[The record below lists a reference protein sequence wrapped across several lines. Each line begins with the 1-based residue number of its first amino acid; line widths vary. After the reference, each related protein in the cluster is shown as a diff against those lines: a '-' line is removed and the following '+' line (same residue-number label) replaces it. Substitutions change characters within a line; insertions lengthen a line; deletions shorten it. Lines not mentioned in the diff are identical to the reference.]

1 MIYLRSL
8 WMKDKS
14 DQGDV
19 YPFNLPLIQNLD
31 ELIFPTAVTF
41 FVGENGSGK
50 STILEA
56 LAIAARAIT
65 IGGSD
70 LEDDPTL
77 EGVRRLADTL
87 VLSWSKRSPRG
98 FFMRSEDFFNFAS
111 ATTELA
117 AELEEIAE
125 EFGRDRRGDWERAQG
140 LARAQRAA
148 LIDRY
153 GDLHARSHGES
164 FLHVF
169 QKRFVPD
176 GLYLLDE
183 PETALSPQRQ
193 LAFLALVKALVAE
206 EAQFIIATHSPIILA
221 FPGATLLNF
230 HDGTIEAAAY
240 DEFENVRLTRDF
252 LANPDA
258 YLRRL

>member
-1 MIYLRSL
+1 MIYLRGL

-14 DQGDV
+14 QPPDD
-19 YPFNLPLIQNLD
+19 YPFNLPLIQNLED
-31 ELIFPTAVTF
+31 LSFTTPVTF

-65 IGGSD
+65 IGGRD
-70 LEDDPTL
+70 LEDDPSL
-77 EGVRRLADTL
+77 AGVSRLADAL

-98 FFMRSEDFFNFAS
+98 FFMRSEDFFNFAT
-111 ATTELA
+111 ATADLA
-117 AELEEIAE
+117 AELDAIAE
-125 EFGRDRRGDWERAQG
+125 AFGRDRHGDWKRAQG
-140 LARAQRAA
+140 LARAQRSA

-206 EAQFIIATHSPIILA
+206 EAQFIIATHSPMILA
-221 FPGATLLNF
+221 FPGATLLHF
-230 HDGTIEAAAY
+230 DGGTIADVAF
-240 DEFENVRLTRDF
+240 DDFENVRLTRDF